1 MTQKQMVEKYINEFG
16 SITPLDAFRDLGI
29 TKLAT
34 VVSDMKKL
42 GFVFYQKFET
52 GQNRW
57 GNPTKYMRYAF
68 NEANLE
74 QNNHFNISTLTRLK
88 RLFK

>member
-1 MTQKQMVEKYINEFG
+1 MNQREMVEKYINEFG

-42 GFVFYQKFET
+42 GFEFYQKYEA

-57 GNPTKYMRYAF
+57 GKPTKYMRYAF

-74 QNNHFNISTLTRLK
+74 QNKRFNIITLSKLK
-88 RLFK
+88 KLFK